1 MDAILYQIDPSLV
14 SKEAVARL
22 SPDTLPDRS
31 NQATDG
37 LKPSKPVTGSVVPAK
52 SRTDLQSDSLTTTR
66 QVEKAEAEPIPSSS
80 RTSPELLQG
89 LAGKA
94 IARKYD
100 VYSSDKTESTLTR
113 VPNPILVPRRS
124 PPSSA
129 EKMKSTSISQP
140 PSPITSVSTSVE
152 ASPTYTRFLNIAGRS
167 SRDQAEAEAAR
178 LKASGVSSKPQVD
191 SDSQPG
197 RTSIF
202 NKTSIR
208 PALPPKRN
216 GTSSE
221 SDGSPPSTRQSSYR
235 SRPAPAPI
243 KYRGPSKAINGR
255 VTELPTVHRWELN
268 EIEKPRSFVQGRYI
282 SSGEI
287 IDPVANMRK
296 ADFTGY
302 QNGWKPV
309 SSRFGGG
316 HSGGNVLGGSPS
328 RRQKADY
335 NGAEEEERDAGP
347 APFHWT
353 GDVDV
358 DVRKRHMCLEAKRKA
373 NSFIPSLA
381 KDVSLEK
388 ERSDLVLVLLRT
400 AQMNDSLRLRQLCK
414 ERKKQNIQVKLLI
427 RSRTCTPLQHHGK
440 CSDGAF

>member
-22 SPDTLPDRS
+22 SPGTLPDRS

-316 HSGGNVLGGSPS
+316 HSGGNVLGASPS
-328 RRQKADY
+328 RRQKADH

-358 DVRKRHMCLEAKRKA
+358 DVRKRHMCLETKRKA
-373 NSFIPSLA
+373 KLILSFPA
-381 KDVSLEK
+381 WQKTFHWK
-388 ERSDLVLVLLRT
+388 RSARI
-400 AQMNDSLRLRQLCK
+400 S
-414 ERKKQNIQVKLLI
+414 
-427 RSRTCTPLQHHGK
+427 SWY
-440 CSDGAF
+440 F